1 MTDTIKTAVFG
12 DGCFWCTEAV
22 FSMLKGVLKV
32 TPGYAGG
39 TVAKPTYQQVCGGT
53 TGHAEVT
60 KIDYYPSV
68 ISYSDLLDVFFHVH
82 DPTTLNRQGND
93 IGEQYRSII
102 LYMDNEQKAS
112 AERFINELN
121 SSAEFKRPIVTEI
134 KPLNIFYE
142 AEGYHQSYYESNSGQ
157 PYCQGIIAPKLG
169 KFRKRYLKL
178 FKSSEYHSS

>member
-12 DGCFWCTEAV
+12 GGCFWCTEAI
-22 FSMLKGVLKV
+22 FSMLKGVLRV

-60 KIDYYPSV
+60 KIDYDPAV
-68 ISYSDLLDVFFHVH
+68 ISYSDLLDVFFHAH

-102 LYMDNEQKAS
+102 LYTDDEQKTY
-112 AERFINELN
+112 AETFINEFN
-121 SSAEFKRPIVTEI
+121 SSGEFQRPIVTEI
-134 KPLNIFYE
+134 KPLNIFFD
-142 AEGYHQSYYESNSGQ
+142 AEGYHQNYYENNSGQ
-157 PYCQGIIAPKLG
+157 LYCQSIIAPKVD

-178 FKSSEYHSS
+178 LKPS

>member
-102 LYMDNEQKAS
+102 LYTDDEQKVQ
-112 AERFINELN
+112 AESFINELK
-121 SSAEFKRPIVTEI
+121 AGGEFKRTIVTEV
-134 KPLNIFYE
+134 KPLTVFYE
-142 AEGYHQSYYESNSGQ
+142 AEDYHQGYYENNSRQ
-157 PYCQGIIAPKLG
+157 PYCQAIIAPKLG
-169 KFRKRYLKL
+169 KFRKSYLELIKP
-178 FKSSEYHSS
+178 SENRGS